1 MKLEL
6 NGVVYHF
13 ARSGAGFPLLLLHGF
28 TGSGENWR
36 PFHSYFGANSELIMP
51 DLIGHGRTDSPP
63 DSGRYCILKAAAD
76 IKELLDKLD
85 IAQTDL
91 LGYSMG
97 GRLAI
102 TFAILYPE
110 KVRKLVLESTSPGL
124 RTEEE
129 RQARRKQDQQLATR
143 ILEDGLA
150 VFVEYWEGI
159 PLFRSQRNLPAEARA
174 NIRRQRLQNKP
185 EGLANSLAGMGTGS
199 QPSWW
204 DRLGQLSCD
213 TLILTGKLDPKFC
226 LIGQEMAASIP
237 HAEYR
242 CIEEAGH
249 AIHVEEPEKFGTIV
263 SRFLSNEYGLNSH
276 TIEEP
281 PIDT

>member
-28 TGSGENWR
+28 TGSGDNWR
-36 PFHSYFGANSELIMP
+36 PFQSNLGDHSELIMP

-63 DSGRYCILKAAAD
+63 DSDRYSILKAAAD
-76 IKELLDKLD
+76 LKELLDKLD

-129 RQARRKQDQQLATR
+129 RQARKNQDIQLASD
-143 ILEDGLA
+143 ILEGGLEA
-150 VFVEYWEGI
+150 FVEYWEGI
-159 PLFRSQRNLPAEARA
+159 PLFWSQLNLPAEARG
-174 NIRRQRLQNKP
+174 NIKRQRLQNTP
-185 EGLANSLAGMGTGS
+185 EGLANSLIGMGTGS

-204 DRLGQLSCD
+204 DKLGQLSCD
-213 TLILTGKLDPKFC
+213 TLILTGKLDSKFC

-237 HAEYR
+237 QAEHR

-263 SRFLSNEYGLNSH
+263 SRFLSKKYG
-276 TIEEP
+276 
-281 PIDT
+281 